1 MDTKHLYSSGWRD
14 HKKGLRSNFSWRRL
28 FRKNSLV
35 AFALGSALIGLFLIF
50 FGVPWISEQMSQ
62 ARGSLSKMEIQAS
75 PLPGR
80 EAKKTVPIDPESLNL
95 DPAHLSDRFVL
106 ERGGVPLIVESS
118 LDSGLQDYIVHL
130 LQNSQS
136 VKAAVVVLRPDDGRI
151 LAMASYDKDQNGGD
165 LCLKADFP
173 AASLFKIVSAAAAFE
188 FAGFTPEKTV
198 YFEGRKHTL
207 YKSQLKQRRGKYT
220 SKLSFK
226 RAFASSIN
234 PVFGELGIYNLGQ
247 KVMTDSAERFFFNQP
262 IPFDL
267 PVAESFIH
275 VPDDDFGLA
284 EIATGFNKDT
294 LISPLHAALLA
305 SAVANNGVMM
315 KPWLVKRISLEDGEI
330 LYQNRPAKM
339 TRSISKNTASELRI
353 LMKDTVVHGTCRK
366 SFRSLRR
373 KKAFKNVELGAKTGT
388 INDKTGQFKYDW
400 LTAYVLPPNGAKGI
414 CIAVLGVH
422 GEKLGIRANK
432 LGRNIINHYFSSS

>member
-14 HKKGLRSNFSWRRL
+14 HKKGLQTRFSWRRL

-35 AFALGSALIGLFLIF
+35 AIALGSALIGLFLIF

-62 ARGSLSKMEIQAS
+62 ARGSLSKMEGQAS

-80 EAKKTVPIDPESLNL
+80 EAKKAVPIDPESLNL
-95 DPAHLSDRFVL
+95 DPANLSERFVL
-106 ERGGVPLIVESS
+106 ERGGMPLIVESS
-118 LDSGLQDYIVHL
+118 LDSGLQDYIIHL
-130 LQNSQS
+130 LQNSHNLQ
-136 VKAAVVVLRPDDGRI
+136 AAVVVMRPDDGRV
-151 LAMASYDKDQNGGD
+151 LAMASHDKDPNGGD

-198 YFEGRKHTL
+198 YFDGRKHTL
-207 YKSQLKQRRGKYT
+207 YKRQLKQKRGKYT
-220 SKLSFK
+220 SKISFK

-234 PVFGELGIYNLGQ
+234 PVFGKLGIYNLGQ
-247 KVMTDSAERFFFNQP
+247 KVMTDSAERFLFNQS

-284 EIATGFNKDT
+284 EIATGFNKST
-294 LISPLHAALLA
+294 TISPLHAALLA
-305 SAVANNGVMM
+305 SAVANDGVMM
-315 KPWLVKRISLEDGEI
+315 KPWLVKNISQENGEI

-366 SFRSLRR
+366 TFRSLRR

-388 INDKTGQFKYDW
+388 INDKTDQFKYDW
-400 LTAYVLPPNGAKGI
+400 FTAYALPPNGAKGI
-414 CIAVLGVH
+414 CIAVLGIH
-422 GEKLGIRANK
+422 GKKLGIRANK